1 VHEFWLRIQPRKQ
14 TQRIIEKPEKW
25 QRYYLQ
31 EVRMTLTV
39 QTNESMVEN
48 MLAQAD
54 SLRAVVDHQ
63 YGAGRGPLLKAGEL
77 LRSSRQ
83 IVLSGMG
90 TSLHACYPLA
100 DFLASRGVATPVV
113 ETAELLHFQA
123 NLLNPDTTVVLVSR
137 SGENAETIKL
147 LPILRQRYC
156 KVIGVVNAPESSLA
170 REATHTILV
179 NSLPDQLV
187 AIQSYTGTLAALA
200 LLGAAFA
207 SEFEGSVKTDLEA
220 AASAL
225 AHCVPD
231 WFRFSGSWPGFFAHG
246 VPLYILGRGPSLAS
260 AQVGAFLFQKVAKMP
275 AIAMSAAQFRHGAV
289 EVVNDRF
296 RAVIL
301 GSQRAMADMDADLAE
316 KLIQMEGNV
325 RWIGPDPGRPGVV
338 PLCDW
343 AADIPERF
351 AHLFDIIPLQMA
363 AYHTAQWQGFTA
375 GQLKF
380 AAP

>member
-1 VHEFWLRIQPRKQ
+1 
-14 TQRIIEKPEKW
+14 
-25 QRYYLQ
+25 
-31 EVRMTLTV
+31 MTLTV
-39 QTNESMVEN
+39 RTEESMVEN

-54 SLRAVVDHQ
+54 SLGAVVNYQ
-63 YGAGRGPLLKAGEL
+63 YGPGRGPLLKAGEL

-90 TSLHACYPLA
+90 TLLYACYPLA
-100 DFLASRGVATPVV
+100 DFLASRGVAAAVV
-113 ETAELLHFQA
+113 ETAELLHFQT

-137 SGENAETIKL
+137 SGENVETTKL
-147 LPILRQRYC
+147 LPMLRQRYC
-156 KVIGVVNAPESSLA
+156 KTIGVVSFPESTLA
-170 REATHTILV
+170 REATHTIVV

-187 AIQSYTGTLAALA
+187 AVQSYTGSLAALA

-220 AASAL
+220 AISAL

-275 AIAMSAAQFRHGAV
+275 AIAMSAAQFRYGAV

-301 GSQRAMADMDADLAE
+301 GSQRATADLDAALAE
-316 KLIQMEGNV
+316 QLIRMEGNV
-325 RWIGPDPGRPGVV
+325 RWIGPDPGRTGIT

-343 AADIPERF
+343 PDDIPSRF
-351 AHLFDIIPLQMA
+351 AHLFDIVPLQIA

-375 GQLKF
+375 GELKF
-380 AAP
+380 AAPVPLSENELAVPVSS

>member
-1 VHEFWLRIQPRKQ
+1 
-14 TQRIIEKPEKW
+14 
-25 QRYYLQ
+25 
-31 EVRMTLTV
+31 MTLAV
-39 QTNESMVEN
+39 RSNESMVEN
-48 MLAQAD
+48 VLAQAD
-54 SLRAVVDHQ
+54 SLRAVVNHQ
-63 YGAGRGPLLKAGEL
+63 YGPGRGPLLRAGEL

-90 TSLHACYPLA
+90 TLLHACYPLA
-100 DFLASRGVATPVV
+100 DYLASRGVAAAVV
-113 ETAELLHFQA
+113 ETAELLHFQT

-137 SGENAETIKL
+137 SGENVETTKL

-156 KVIGVVNAPESSLA
+156 KTIGVVNAPESSLA
-170 REATHTILV
+170 REATHTVLIH
-179 NSLPDQLV
+179 SLPDQLV
-187 AIQSYTGTLAALA
+187 PIQSYTGAVAALT

-207 SEFEGSVKTDLEA
+207 TEFEGGVKTDLDA
-220 AASAL
+220 AISAL
-225 AHCVPD
+225 SRCVPE

-246 VPLYILGRGPSLAS
+246 APLYILGRGPSLAS
-260 AQVGAFLFQKVAKMP
+260 AQVGAFLFQEVAKMP

-301 GSQRAMADMDADLAE
+301 GSQRATADLEAALAE
-316 KLIQMEGNV
+316 QLVQMEGNV

-343 AADIPERF
+343 AADIPDRF

-380 AAP
+380 AAPVTLSERDFARGASS